1 MLDAGILQ
9 FPQFILKIRVVSA
22 PIRRIHM
29 QKYIQIMINTII
41 VRLPYILDAA
51 SAMSRYMENAREKID
66 QARDEISAPGHW
78 LLKLAFGSE
87 CIYTA
92 PGTEPPARLS

>member
-1 MLDAGILQ
+1 
-9 FPQFILKIRVVSA
+9 
-22 PIRRIHM
+22 M

-78 LLKLAFGSE
+78 LLKLAFRFGMHLYSTRNR
-87 CIYTA
+87 TA
-92 PGTEPPARLS
+92 STPVVIRVRMPMIEDVTRATIGRCSVSLF